1 MDRVKEKL
9 EFAKG
14 RIAMLEAYSDAIA
27 IFIKSKN
34 LEVRDRY
41 SNIELLENLG
51 MISKEEAKL
60 LIKANGLRNWIV
72 HRYNKLS
79 DRQAIA
85 SIKALLPKIKKF
97 VEKFEHVEENQ

>member
-1 MDRVKEKL
+1 MLGKFNINNFSSHKKPFLPKYLMDRVKEKL

-34 LEVRDRY
+34 LEVKDRY

-51 MISKEEAKL
+51 MINKEETKL
-60 LIKANGLRNWIV
+60 
-72 HRYNKLS
+72 
-79 DRQAIA
+79 
-85 SIKALLPKIKKF
+85 
-97 VEKFEHVEENQ
+97 